1 MEDKPQV
8 WHYGLV
14 AQLWDE
20 FWSVNTPELG
30 YLQTQIERYGQP
42 VLDLG
47 CGVGRL
53 LLPLLRA
60 GIDIDGC
67 DISPDMLTYC
77 AAKAKR
83 AGVTTNLYAQTMHEF
98 SLPRRYRT
106 IYICDSFGLAGSR
119 ALNQETL
126 RRCYQHLEPGG
137 VLIVN
142 IEAEY
147 ASPQGW
153 QLWLKE
159 KRQAFPEPWP
169 QPGARKRAADG
180 SDFLSISRMLAFDP
194 LEQSYTR
201 QMRIEK
207 WLEEKLIAQEEYTLK
222 GYMVF
227 NNEMLLMLQLAGFSD
242 IIVQGD
248 YREETATADHGMLVY
263 LARKKGE

>member
-20 FWSVNTPELG
+20 FWSDNTPELA
-30 YLQTQIERYGQP
+30 YLQSQIERYGQP

-67 DISPDMLTYC
+67 DISPDMLKYC
-77 AAKAKR
+77 AAKAER
-83 AGVTTNLYAQTMHEF
+83 EGLTTHLYAQTMHEF
-98 SLPRRYRT
+98 SLPRHYRT
-106 IYICDSFGLAGSR
+106 LYICDSFGLAGSR

-147 ASPQGW
+147 ASPDGW

-159 KRQAFPEPWP
+159 KRQTFPEPWP
-169 QPGARKRAADG
+169 APGARRRAADG
-180 SDFLSISRMLAFDP
+180 SEFVSISRMVAFDP
-194 LEQSYTR
+194 LEQSFTR

-207 WLEEKLIAQEEYTLK
+207 WQAEKRIAQEEYTLK

-242 IIVQGD
+242 ITVQGD
-248 YREETATADHGMLVY
+248 YHEETATADHSMLIY
-263 LARKKGE
+263 LARK

>member
-20 FWSVNTPELG
+20 FWSANTPEFA
-30 YLQTQIERYGQP
+30 YLQSQIKRYGQP

-77 AAKAKR
+77 AAKAAR
-83 AGVTTNLYAQTMHEF
+83 EELTPHLYAQTMHEF
-98 SLPRRYRT
+98 NLPRHYRT

-119 ALNQETL
+119 VLNQESL

-147 ASPQGW
+147 ASSEGW

-159 KRQAFPEPWP
+159 KRRTLPEPWP
-169 QPGARKRAADG
+169 QPGARRRAADG
-180 SDFLSISRMLAFDP
+180 SEFVSSSRMLAFDP

-207 WLEEKLIAQEEYTLK
+207 WLAEKRIAQEEYTLK
-222 GYMVF
+222 GYMLF

-248 YREETATADHGMLVY
+248 YREEPATADHSRLVY
-263 LARKKGE
+263 LARK